1 VRAAVGAPHV
11 PIWDYSV
18 NSEWIKSNGSHG
30 RELALRHHEGAE
42 WTAANP
48 EAAVALFEKAYPLGR
63 LIIMGGSLKEAG
75 NVTSAAEFNV
85 WYDPKAAGR
94 EPEDRPRRRP
104 LVVRIGKGPGLVEA
118 KPTPSSTWPGR
129 EHIGH

>member
-1 VRAAVGAPHV
+1 MRAAVGAPHV

-18 NSEWIKSNGSHG
+18 NSEWIKSNASTATSW
-30 RELALRHHEGAE
+30 LAATMNGPNGQPP
-42 WTAANP
+42 TP